1 MSKRTALINQL
12 KDTINEHNGSSL
24 SLAQVEHWVGSD
36 ASESEIDEHISDFRY
51 EPDNAVTP
59 EDILSLWEDC
69 HA

>member
-12 KDTINEHNGSSL
+12 KDTINEHSGSSL
-24 SLAQVEHWVGSD
+24 SLEQVEHWVGSD